1 MAESL
6 LMIALSPTMTEG
18 SIARW
23 KVKENQAF
31 SSGDLLCE
39 VETDKASMDYEA
51 PKNAVML
58 KILVPEGGKAAV
70 GQPIALI
77 GKAGEKVDDLASK
90 IAAAPSA
97 ADAAKTAAS
106 TSADQ
111 AAGSDSSM
119 SVAAPA
125 GSDAAAAAPPS
136 PAETASESPS
146 GNSDTRSESVSQVPV
161 APSGFPR
168 SSPLARKLALEFGI
182 DLRLVRGRG
191 PEGRVTEKD
200 VRAYAEA
207 GEMSAESRSL
217 GSKPAEKKSVES
229 RPVGAKRAVI
239 ARRLSESFFSA
250 PHYYLRREI
259 RADRLVEARVELSQ
273 GRDRPISFNAL
284 LIKLVASVL
293 AKHPEMNVYW
303 RGDSIEERKAVDIGL
318 AVALPDGLITPVVR
332 DCDIKGLE
340 EIDTELSSLIEKA
353 KTRGLSPDEYEG
365 AGFTIT
371 NLGSFG
377 VDEFT
382 AIINPPGSA
391 ILAVGAIKKKPLV
404 GENDEIIAGKTLVLT
419 LGCDHRSIDGATGA
433 TFLADLAATTANP
446 IRVIL

>member
-168 SSPLARKLALEFGI
+168 SSPLARKLALEF
-182 DLRLVRGRG
+182 
-191 PEGRVTEKD
+191 
-200 VRAYAEA
+200 
-207 GEMSAESRSL
+207 
-217 GSKPAEKKSVES
+217 
-229 RPVGAKRAVI
+229 
-239 ARRLSESFFSA
+239 
-250 PHYYLRREI
+250 
-259 RADRLVEARVELSQ
+259 
-273 GRDRPISFNAL
+273 
-284 LIKLVASVL
+284 
-293 AKHPEMNVYW
+293 
-303 RGDSIEERKAVDIGL
+303 
-318 AVALPDGLITPVVR
+318 TPM
-332 DCDIKGLE
+332 
-340 EIDTELSSLIEKA
+340 
-353 KTRGLSPDEYEG
+353 
-365 AGFTIT
+365 
-371 NLGSFG
+371 
-377 VDEFT
+377 
-382 AIINPPGSA
+382 
-391 ILAVGAIKKKPLV
+391 
-404 GENDEIIAGKTLVLT
+404 
-419 LGCDHRSIDGATGA
+419 
-433 TFLADLAATTANP
+433 
-446 IRVIL
+446 